1 MICTVCPRDVPTL
14 LDGLY
19 CSFRCRSVGK
29 KKKAKQRKP
38 LTTGSRERKARIRG
52 MVKSYTQE
60 DWQKALSYF
69 ENKCAYCG
77 KSGHMQQEHYY
88 SVLDG
93 GTYTP
98 DNIIPA
104 CSKCNSSKSNKDP
117 LEWLL
122 TKQEHGL
129 VTMWKISQYFSTLP
143 VNAPERL

>member
-1 MICTVCPRDVPTL
+1 
-14 LDGLY
+14 
-19 CSFRCRSVGK
+19 
-29 KKKAKQRKP
+29 
-38 LTTGSRERKARIRG
+38 

-129 VTMWKISQYFSTLP
+129 VTMLRINQYFQKGL
-143 VNAPERL
+143 